1 MKSNN
6 ISNAALTYLILGLL
20 LVTLTPIMGRYISIP
35 DFLKGFLNGLGLTLE
50 FIAVVKIQKGQKV
63 NSCTRVS
70 G

>member
-50 FIAVVKIQKGQKV
+50 FIAIVKIRDRQKA
-63 NSCTRVS
+63 NSCRKFST
-70 G
+70 